1 MMHPGSDDH
10 IRFGACQA
18 IFDQIA
24 NYPDSG
30 FHILFTDLGVRQ
42 TKCVVPTAVH
52 EKGLTGNKGYILF
65 HSTLEKISGIH
76 VFWKFYENEKTSLG
90 SIPGRFPGEM
100 PVHLL
105 QHKISLGTVKL
116 DVFLNLP
123 V

>member
-1 MMHPGSDDH
+1 MMHSGSDDD

-24 NYPDSG
+24 NYPDGG
-30 FHILFTDLGVRQ
+30 FHILVPGLGVRQ
-42 TKCVVPTAVH
+42 TKSIVPAAVH
-52 EKGLTGNKGYILF
+52 EKRLTGNKGHILF

-105 QHKISLGTVKL
+105 QHKISLGTVKF
-116 DVFLNLP
+116 DVLLNLL